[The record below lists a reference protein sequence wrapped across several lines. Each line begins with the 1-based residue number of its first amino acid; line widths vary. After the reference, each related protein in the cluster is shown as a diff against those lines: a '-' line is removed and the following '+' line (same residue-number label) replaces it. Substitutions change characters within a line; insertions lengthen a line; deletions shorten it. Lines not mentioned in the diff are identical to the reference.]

1 MIELLAAQ
9 PSGQRSAV
17 TAALAGPEIH
27 MAMMLHLD
35 FADGAL
41 NLSNRSLPF
50 SDLQHGRDFMPGAGL
65 LVGLPSQIDG
75 GDDNLAPLREYHLGL
90 PNDLVDMSEWAARL
104 VEMCQDKANYRERA
118 AELSLQL
125 FNRDTGAVVGWP
137 VVFDSGI
144 MDTMKV
150 SFQLGGAVVSLSSEG
165 LLARKGVPVYGMQ
178 TYRDQKRRFIDDE
191 GFQFVTESGRLITW
205 TDW

>member
-35 FADGAL
+35 FADGPL

-50 SDLQHGRDFMPGAGL
+50 TDLQYGRDFMPGAGL
-65 LVGLPSQIDG
+65 LVGLPPSIDG
-75 GDDNLAPLREYHLGL
+75 GDDNLAPWREYHLGL
-90 PNDLVDMSEWAARL
+90 PNEMIDLTDWAARL
-104 VEMCQDKANYRERA
+104 IEMCQDKPNYCNRK

-137 VVFDSGI
+137 IVFDSGY
-144 MDTMKV
+144 MDTMRISV
-150 SFQLGGAVVSLSSEG
+150 QRGGAVVTVTSEG

-178 TYRDQKRRFIDDE
+178 TYLDQKRRFVDDE